1 MGNCMIKWLERADVV
16 RSGSCIHYGIG
27 DLKARKKVVS
37 FSEGSGNV
45 IL

>member
-1 MGNCMIKWLERADVV
+1 MGNCMIKCLERADVV
-16 RSGSCIHYGIG
+16 RSGSCIHCGIG
-27 DLKARKKVVS
+27 DLKAREKVS